1 VVDGQSGNEGELY
14 VVAVPIGNLEDITLR
29 ALRIL
34 KSVDLILCEDTRTTG
49 KLLELLGVPKRP
61 LMSLHEHNE
70 SGRSATVIE
79 KLRSG
84 LNLALVSD
92 AGTPAISDPGQR
104 LIRAVADE
112 EIRVTPLPGPC
123 ALITALCASGLAS
136 RTFLFLGFP
145 PTKTGAIQRL
155 LTEHVDT
162 PHTLIFYV
170 GPHHLNK
177 FLEQAVEVLGEDRPA
192 IIGRELTKKFEEFIR
207 GSLSA
212 IVQAMEVVRGEVV
225 VLIQGQLNP
234 APPTDTVIELHLKR
248 LLEQGE
254 KPSVAA
260 RTVAKTLGCSRDEVY
275 QIGLKL
281 KDRIH

>member
-1 VVDGQSGNEGELY
+1 VVDGASGNDGQLY

-49 KLLELLGVPKRP
+49 KLLELLGIPKRP

-70 SGRSATVIE
+70 SGRSTTVIQ
-79 KLRSG
+79 KLQSG

-136 RTFLFLGFP
+136 RSFLFLGFP
-145 PTKTGAIQRL
+145 PPKTGAIQRL
-155 LTEHVDT
+155 LMAHVDI

-177 FLEQAVEVLGEDRPA
+177 FLEQAAVVLGEDRPA
-192 IIGRELTKKFEEFIR
+192 IIGRELTKKFEEFLR
-207 GSLSA
+207 GDLGSLTH
-212 IVQAMEVVRGEVV
+212 AMAVVRGEVV

-234 APPTDTVIELHLKR
+234 VAPSETVIEMHLKR

-260 RTVAKTLGCSRDEVY
+260 KTVAKTLGCSRDEVY
-275 QIGLKL
+275 QIGLRL
-281 KDRIH
+281 KERTH